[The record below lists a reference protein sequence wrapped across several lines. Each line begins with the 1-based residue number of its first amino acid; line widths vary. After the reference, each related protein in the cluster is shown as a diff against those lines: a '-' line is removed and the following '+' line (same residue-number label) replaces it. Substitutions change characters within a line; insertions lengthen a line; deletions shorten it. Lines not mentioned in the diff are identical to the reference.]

1 MSKRLASILFLFFL
15 AAAAFAQSPQ
25 WSPKAAR
32 EWYARQ
38 PWMVGCNYIPANAI
52 NQLEMWNAD
61 TFDADRINMELGWAQ
76 SVGLN
81 TLRVF
86 LHDQLWDQGWSFQRR
101 MEHFLKLADDHN
113 MRVIFVLFDSCW
125 DPFPEDAV
133 KQRAPKPGVHNSG
146 WVQSPGATAL
156 MDPRQEQ
163 HLLDYVQLVVR
174 AFAKDKR
181 VLAWDLWNEPDN
193 LNDGSYGSEEPKG
206 KVERV
211 LEMLPRV
218 YQYARA
224 ALPTQPLT
232 SGVWKG
238 DWSSADK
245 LSPMERIQLEQSD
258 VISFHSYDPPEEF
271 EKRIKWLEAY
281 HRPIFCTEYM
291 ARPRG
296 STFQAILPIA
306 KKYGVAAFNWGLVNG
321 KTQTN
326 LPWDSWQH
334 PYTGDAPVWFHDIFT
349 YEGQLYQPEEGA
361 FLRQITAPAP
371 KIKAKAKKAKAAAAT
386 P

>member
-1 MSKRLASILFLFFL
+1 MTKRLASLLLFLL
-15 AAAAFAQSPQ
+15 LGAAAFAQSTTP
-25 WSPKAAR
+25 WSPKAAQ
-32 EWYARQ
+32 EWYAKQ
-38 PWMVGCNYIPANAI
+38 PWLVGCNYIPANAI

-76 SVGLN
+76 SVGMN

-86 LHDQLWDQGWSFQRR
+86 LHDQLWQQGWSFQRR
-101 MEHFLKLADDHN
+101 MERFLKLADDRN

-125 DPFPEDAV
+125 DPFPESTV

-146 WVQSPGATAL
+146 WVQSPGAKAL
-156 MDPRQEQ
+156 MDPKQEQ
-163 HLLDYVQLVVR
+163 RILDYVVELVR

-193 LNDGSYGSEEPKG
+193 VNEGSYGSEDPAG
-206 KVERV
+206 KSERV
-211 LEMLPRV
+211 RALLPRV

-232 SGVWKG
+232 SGLWRG
-238 DWSSADK
+238 DWSSPDK
-245 LSPMERIQLEQSD
+245 LTALERIQIEQSD
-258 VISFHSYDPPEEF
+258 IISFHSYGPPEEF
-271 EKRIKWLEAY
+271 EQRVKWLEAY
-281 HRPIFCTEYM
+281 HRPVFCTEYM
-291 ARPRG
+291 ARPVG
-296 STFQAILPIA
+296 STLETILPIA
-306 KKYGVAAFNWGLVNG
+306 KKYNVAAYNWGLVNG

-334 PYTGDAPVWFHDIFT
+334 PYASEPVVWFHDIFT
-349 YEGQLYQPEEGA
+349 YDGQPYRAEEAA
-361 FLRQITAPAP
+361 FLRQITAQPP
-371 KIKAKAKKAKAAAAT
+371 KTKPNKKVKAAAAK